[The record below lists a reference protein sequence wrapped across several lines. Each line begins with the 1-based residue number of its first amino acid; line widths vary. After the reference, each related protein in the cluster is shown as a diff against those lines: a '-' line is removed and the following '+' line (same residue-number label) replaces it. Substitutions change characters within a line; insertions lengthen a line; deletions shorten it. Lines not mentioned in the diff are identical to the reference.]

1 MTVTVE
7 PGAVNRV
14 PFTVQSVQ
22 KLKRI
27 VQSAVGIVENDPVR
41 KDELTLEQLPF
52 NEQPAIELSQRL
64 ETDGNRQFYWEIGKN
79 VLFAAIALVM
89 FMVFLKLL
97 KKTTASDI
105 PINLTSSGE
114 NGTFAA
120 AEGGEGEAGAGW
132 RKDAKAGVV
141 TVEVLNALIKENPA
155 NMTQAVR
162 SWLAAGNK
170 SN

>member
-1 MTVTVE
+1 M
-7 PGAVNRV
+7 
-14 PFTVQSVQ
+14 Q

-27 VQSAVGIVENDPVR
+27 VQSAVGIVENDPAR

-64 ETDGNRQFYWEIGKN
+64 ETDGNRQFYWEVGRN

-97 KKTTASDI
+97 KKTNASDI
-105 PINLTSSGE
+105 PAGMTVGGDGSAYAG
-114 NGTFAA
+114 G
-120 AEGGEGEAGAGW
+120 EGGEGDAAGW
-132 RKDAKAGVV
+132 RKDARAGIV

-162 SWLAAGNK
+162 SWLASGNK

>member
-1 MTVTVE
+1 METS
-7 PGAVNRV
+7 N
-14 PFTVQSVQ
+14 SV
-22 KLKRI
+22 
-27 VQSAVGIVENDPVR
+27 
-41 KDELTLEQLPF
+41 LEAWWTWMVHSTWQV
-52 NEQPAIELSQRL
+52 A
-64 ETDGNRQFYWEIGKN
+64 
-79 VLFAAIALVM
+79 LFAAIIWALTSLFTKTSASFRYALW